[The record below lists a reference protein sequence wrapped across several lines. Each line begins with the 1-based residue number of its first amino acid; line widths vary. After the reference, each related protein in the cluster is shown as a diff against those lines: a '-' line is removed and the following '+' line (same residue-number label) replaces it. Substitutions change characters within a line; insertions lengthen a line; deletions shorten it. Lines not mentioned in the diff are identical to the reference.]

1 VSRICPLFSSSE
13 GNCTY
18 IGTKDGAILIDA
30 GASFKGIKQA
40 VEEAGGSMDEIA
52 AVLITHEHN
61 DHIKGLKTLLNKTGA
76 RVLASEKTL
85 VALEGLGAIPENI
98 KSEAI
103 EAEKREILGMEI
115 TRFATSHDCDG
126 SSGYSIL
133 LPDGKRF
140 SLCTDLGIVTE
151 TVRESILKS
160 DCVLIE
166 SNHDIEMLKR
176 GPYPPLLKMRIL
188 SDRGHISNNA
198 CSAEL
203 AALLKSGTTRFIL
216 GHLSQNNNTPLLA
229 QSAAEAALMSVNAVN
244 GKDYL
249 LSVAKPKGNGV
260 TVI

>member
-40 VEEAGGSMDEIA
+40 AEEVGGSIDEIA
-52 AVLITHEHN
+52 AVFITHEHN

-203 AALLKSGTTRFIL
+203 AALLKSGTT
-216 GHLSQNNNTPLLA
+216 
-229 QSAAEAALMSVNAVN
+229 
-244 GKDYL
+244 
-249 LSVAKPKGNGV
+249 
-260 TVI
+260 